1 MILPQAPWGPSVW
14 VNTEIVQ
21 PRYNPYSYLLPD
33 LSRTGPFIVKTFVTA
48 DRYLPTKNNS
58 RDGGYDLKAR
68 LTEEHKFVAE
78 SLLKNPSLQKV
89 LLESECDLFVNGSVV
104 EHDHIKDTL
113 ETCLLDEKGFY
124 ALLPGQSVPVHTGFY
139 VTSPGLPEE
148 TQDKLVEMG
157 IGRLVRIGRI
167 QPRSGLA
174 KYGIRVAN
182 TPGLDD
188 METYV
193 GEILVLLEN
202 RSPDVHLFG
211 DGARIAQFTFELV
224 ADMGD
229 LSKYLVRDEVDLGA
243 TARGPRGFGSSGV

>member
-1 MILPQAPWGPSVW
+1 M
-14 VNTEIVQ
+14 
-21 PRYNPYSYLLPD
+21 
-33 LSRTGPFIVKTFVTA
+33 KTFVTA

-68 LTEEHKFVAE
+68 VTEEHKYVAE
-78 SLLKNPSLQKV
+78 CLLKHLSLQKM
-89 LLESECDLFVNGSVV
+89 LESESDLFVNGSLV
-104 EHDHIKDTL
+104 EHSHIKDTL
-113 ETCLLDEKGFY
+113 ETCILDEKGFY
-124 ALLPGQSVPVHTGFY
+124 VLLPGQSVPVHTGFY
-139 VTSPGLPEE
+139 VTSLGLPEE

-174 KYGIRVAN
+174 KHGISVAN

-202 RSPDVHLFG
+202 RSCDVHLFG
-211 DGARIAQFTFELV
+211 DGTRIAQFTFELV

-229 LSKYLVRDEVDLGA
+229 LSNYLVRDEVDLGA

>member
-21 PRYNPYSYLLPD
+21 PRYNPSYLLPD
-33 LSRTGPFIVKTFVTA
+33 LSRTGLFIVKTFVTA

-68 LTEEHKFVAE
+68 VTKEHKFVTE
-78 SLLKNPSLQKV
+78 SVLKSPLLQE
-89 LLESECDLFVNGSVV
+89 LLESECDLFVNGSLV

-124 ALLPGQSVPVHTGFY
+124 ALLPGQCVPVHTGFY

-174 KYGIRVAN
+174 KYGISVAN

-202 RSPDVHLFG
+202 RSCDVHLFG

>member
-1 MILPQAPWGPSVW
+1 M
-14 VNTEIVQ
+14 
-21 PRYNPYSYLLPD
+21 
-33 LSRTGPFIVKTFVTA
+33 KTFVTA

-68 LTEEHKFVAE
+68 VTEEHKYVAE
-78 SLLKNPSLQKV
+78 RLLKNISLRK
-89 LLESECDLFVNGSVV
+89 LLKSDTDLFVNGSLV
-104 EHDHIKDTL
+104 ENDHIKDTL
-113 ETCLLDEKGFY
+113 ETCILDEKGFY
-124 ALLPGQSVPVHTGFY
+124 VLLPDQSVPIHTGFY

-174 KYGIRVAN
+174 KHGISVAN

-202 RSPDVHLFG
+202 RGYDVHLFG

>member
-1 MILPQAPWGPSVW
+1 M
-14 VNTEIVQ
+14 
-21 PRYNPYSYLLPD
+21 
-33 LSRTGPFIVKTFVTA
+33 KTFVTA

-68 LTEEHKFVAE
+68 VTEEHKFVAE
-78 SLLKNPSLQKV
+78 SLLKNLSLQKV
-89 LLESECDLFVNGSVV
+89 LLESECNLFVNGSLV
-104 EHDHIKDTL
+104 EHDHIKNTL
-113 ETCLLDEKGFY
+113 ETCILDEKGFY
-124 ALLPGQSVPVHTGFY
+124 VLLPGQSVPVHTGFY
-139 VTSPGLPEE
+139 VTSSGLPEE

-174 KYGIRVAN
+174 KHGISVAN
-182 TPGLDD
+182 APGLDD

-202 RSPDVHLFG
+202 RGYDVHLFG

-229 LSKYLVRDEVDLGA
+229 LSNYLVRDEVDLGA

>member
-1 MILPQAPWGPSVW
+1 M
-14 VNTEIVQ
+14 
-21 PRYNPYSYLLPD
+21 
-33 LSRTGPFIVKTFVTA
+33 KTFVTA

-68 LTEEHKFVAE
+68 VTEEHKYVAE
-78 SLLKNPSLQKV
+78 RLLKNISLRK
-89 LLESECDLFVNGSVV
+89 LLKSDTDLFVNGSLV

-113 ETCLLDEKGFY
+113 ETCILDEKGFY
-124 ALLPGQSVPVHTGFY
+124 ALLPDQSVPIHTGFY

-174 KYGIRVAN
+174 KHGISVAN

-202 RSPDVHLFG
+202 RGYDVHLFG

>member
-1 MILPQAPWGPSVW
+1 M
-14 VNTEIVQ
+14 
-21 PRYNPYSYLLPD
+21 
-33 LSRTGPFIVKTFVTA
+33 KTFVTA

-68 LTEEHKFVAE
+68 VTEEHKYVAE
-78 SLLKNPSLQKV
+78 RLLKHLSLPKM
-89 LLESECDLFVNGSVV
+89 LERDSELFINGSLI
-104 EHDHIKDTL
+104 EHIHIEDTL
-113 ETCLLDEKGFY
+113 ETCLLDERGFY
-124 ALLPGQSVPVHTGFY
+124 ALLPGQSVRVHTGFY

-174 KYGIRVAN
+174 KRGINVVN

-202 RSPDVHLFG
+202 RGCDVHLFG

-229 LSKYLVRDEVDLGA
+229 LSQYLVRDEVDLGA

>member
-1 MILPQAPWGPSVW
+1 M
-14 VNTEIVQ
+14 
-21 PRYNPYSYLLPD
+21 
-33 LSRTGPFIVKTFVTA
+33 KTFVTA

-68 LTEEHKFVAE
+68 VTEEHKYVAE
-78 SLLKNPSLQKV
+78 CLLKNISLRK
-89 LLESECDLFVNGSVV
+89 LLKSDTDLFINGSLV
-104 EHDHIKDTL
+104 EHGHIEDAL

-124 ALLPGQSVPVHTGFY
+124 VLLPGQSVPVHTGFY
-139 VTSPGLPEE
+139 VTSSGLPEE

-174 KYGIRVAN
+174 KHGISVAN

-202 RSPDVHLFG
+202 RGYDVHLFG

>member
-1 MILPQAPWGPSVW
+1 M
-14 VNTEIVQ
+14 
-21 PRYNPYSYLLPD
+21 
-33 LSRTGPFIVKTFVTA
+33 KTFVTA

-68 LTEEHKFVAE
+68 VTEEHKFVAE
-78 SLLKNPSLQKV
+78 SLLKNLSLQKV
-89 LLESECDLFVNGSVV
+89 LLESECNLFVNGSLV

-113 ETCLLDEKGFY
+113 ETCILDEKGFY
-124 ALLPGQSVPVHTGFY
+124 VLLPGQSVPVHTGFY
-139 VTSPGLPEE
+139 VTSLGLPEE

-174 KYGIRVAN
+174 KHGISVAN

-202 RSPDVHLFG
+202 RSCDVHLFG

-229 LSKYLVRDEVDLGA
+229 LSNYLVRDEVDLGA

>member
-1 MILPQAPWGPSVW
+1 M
-14 VNTEIVQ
+14 
-21 PRYNPYSYLLPD
+21 
-33 LSRTGPFIVKTFVTA
+33 KTFVTA

-68 LTEEHKFVAE
+68 VTEEHKFTTE
-78 SLLKNPSLQKV
+78 CLLKSLLLHKM
-89 LLESECDLFVNGSVV
+89 LESECDLFVNGTLV
-104 EHDHIKDTL
+104 EDGHINDTL

-124 ALLPGQSVPVHTGFY
+124 ALLPGQSVRVHTGFY

-174 KYGIRVAN
+174 KYGISVPN

-188 METYV
+188 METYG

-202 RSPDVHLFG
+202 RSCDVHLFG
-211 DGARIAQFTFELV
+211 DGARIAQFTFEMV

>member
-1 MILPQAPWGPSVW
+1 M
-14 VNTEIVQ
+14 
-21 PRYNPYSYLLPD
+21 
-33 LSRTGPFIVKTFVTA
+33 KTFVTA

-68 LTEEHKFVAE
+68 VTEEHKFVAE
-78 SLLKNPSLQKV
+78 CLLKHLSLQKM
-89 LLESECDLFVNGSVV
+89 LESESDLFVNGNLV
-104 EHDHIKDTL
+104 EHSHIKDAL

-174 KYGIRVAN
+174 KHGISVAN

-202 RSPDVHLFG
+202 RSCDVHLFG

-229 LSKYLVRDEVDLGA
+229 LSNYLVRDEVDLGA

>member
-1 MILPQAPWGPSVW
+1 M
-14 VNTEIVQ
+14 
-21 PRYNPYSYLLPD
+21 
-33 LSRTGPFIVKTFVTA
+33 KTFVTA

-68 LTEEHKFVAE
+68 VTEEHKYVAE
-78 SLLKNPSLQKV
+78 CLLKNISLRK
-89 LLESECDLFVNGSVV
+89 LLKSDTDLFVNGSLV
-104 EHDHIKDTL
+104 EHDHIEDTL

-174 KYGIRVAN
+174 KYGISVGN

-188 METYV
+188 METYA
-193 GEILVLLEN
+193 GEIIVILEN
-202 RSPDVHLFG
+202 KSCDVHLFG

-229 LSKYLVRDEVDLGA
+229 LSNYLVRDEVDLGA

>member
-1 MILPQAPWGPSVW
+1 M
-14 VNTEIVQ
+14 
-21 PRYNPYSYLLPD
+21 
-33 LSRTGPFIVKTFVTA
+33 KTFVTA

-68 LTEEHKFVAE
+68 VTEEHKYVTE
-78 SLLKNPSLQKV
+78 RLLKHLSLPKM
-89 LLESECDLFVNGSVV
+89 LERDSELFINGSLI
-104 EHDHIKDTL
+104 EHIHIEDTL
-113 ETCLLDEKGFY
+113 ETCLLDERGFY
-124 ALLPGQSVPVHTGFY
+124 ALLPGQSVRVHTGFY

-157 IGRLVRIGRI
+157 IGRLVHIGRI

-174 KYGIRVAN
+174 KYGISVAN

-202 RSPDVHLFG
+202 RSCDVHLFG
-211 DGARIAQFTFELV
+211 DGARIAQFTFEMV

>member
-1 MILPQAPWGPSVW
+1 M
-14 VNTEIVQ
+14 
-21 PRYNPYSYLLPD
+21 
-33 LSRTGPFIVKTFVTA
+33 KTFVTA

-68 LTEEHKFVAE
+68 VTEEHKYVAE
-78 SLLKNPSLQKV
+78 RLLKNISLRK
-89 LLESECDLFVNGSVV
+89 LLKSDTDLFVNGSLV
-104 EHDHIKDTL
+104 ENDHIKDTL
-113 ETCLLDEKGFY
+113 ETCILDEKGFY
-124 ALLPGQSVPVHTGFY
+124 VLLPGQSVPVHTGFY
-139 VTSPGLPEE
+139 VTSSGLPEE

-174 KYGIRVAN
+174 KHGISVAN

-202 RSPDVHLFG
+202 RGYDVHLFG

>member
-1 MILPQAPWGPSVW
+1 M
-14 VNTEIVQ
+14 
-21 PRYNPYSYLLPD
+21 
-33 LSRTGPFIVKTFVTA
+33 KTFVTA

-68 LTEEHKFVAE
+68 VTEEHKYVTE
-78 SLLKNPSLQKV
+78 SLLKNLSLQKV
-89 LLESECDLFVNGSVV
+89 LLESECDLFVNGSLV
-104 EHDHIKDTL
+104 EYDHIKDTL
-113 ETCLLDEKGFY
+113 ETCLLDEEGFY

-174 KYGIRVAN
+174 KHGISVAN

-202 RSPDVHLFG
+202 RGYDVHLFG

>member
-1 MILPQAPWGPSVW
+1 M
-14 VNTEIVQ
+14 
-21 PRYNPYSYLLPD
+21 
-33 LSRTGPFIVKTFVTA
+33 KTFVTA

-68 LTEEHKFVAE
+68 LTEEHKYVAE
-78 SLLKNPSLQKV
+78 CLLKHLSLQKM
-89 LLESECDLFVNGSVV
+89 LEAECDLFVNGSLI
-104 EHDHIKDTL
+104 ENSDIEDTL

-174 KYGIRVAN
+174 KHGISVAN

-193 GEILVLLEN
+193 GEIIVLLEN
-202 RSPDVHLFG
+202 RGYDVHLFG

>member
-1 MILPQAPWGPSVW
+1 M
-14 VNTEIVQ
+14 
-21 PRYNPYSYLLPD
+21 
-33 LSRTGPFIVKTFVTA
+33 KTFVTA

-68 LTEEHKFVAE
+68 VTEEHKYVAE
-78 SLLKNPSLQKV
+78 RLLKNISLRK
-89 LLESECDLFVNGSVV
+89 LLKSDTDLFVNGSLV
-104 EHDHIKDTL
+104 ENDHIKDTL
-113 ETCLLDEKGFY
+113 ETCILDEKGFY
-124 ALLPGQSVPVHTGFY
+124 VLLPDQSVPIHTGFY

-174 KYGIRVAN
+174 KHGISVAN

-193 GEILVLLEN
+193 GEIIVILEN
-202 RSPDVHLFG
+202 KSCDVHLFG

>member
-1 MILPQAPWGPSVW
+1 M
-14 VNTEIVQ
+14 
-21 PRYNPYSYLLPD
+21 
-33 LSRTGPFIVKTFVTA
+33 KTFVTA

-68 LTEEHKFVAE
+68 VTEEHKYVAE
-78 SLLKNPSLQKV
+78 CLLKNISLRK
-89 LLESECDLFVNGSVV
+89 LLKSDTDLFVNGSLV
-104 EHDHIKDTL
+104 ENDHIKDTL
-113 ETCLLDEKGFY
+113 ETCILDEKGFY
-124 ALLPGQSVPVHTGFY
+124 VLLPGQSVPVHTGFY

-174 KYGIRVAN
+174 KHGISVAN

-202 RSPDVHLFG
+202 RGYDVHLFG

-229 LSKYLVRDEVDLGA
+229 LSNYLVRDEVDLGA

>member
-1 MILPQAPWGPSVW
+1 M
-14 VNTEIVQ
+14 
-21 PRYNPYSYLLPD
+21 
-33 LSRTGPFIVKTFVTA
+33 KTFVTA

-68 LTEEHKFVAE
+68 LTEEHKYKAE
-78 SLLKNPSLQKV
+78 CLLKHLSLQKM
-89 LLESECDLFVNGSVV
+89 LEAECDLFVNGSLV
-104 EHDHIKDTL
+104 EHDHIEDTL

-174 KYGIRVAN
+174 KYGISVGN

-188 METYV
+188 METYA
-193 GEILVLLEN
+193 GEIIVILEN
-202 RSPDVHLFG
+202 KSCDVHLFG

>member
-1 MILPQAPWGPSVW
+1 M
-14 VNTEIVQ
+14 
-21 PRYNPYSYLLPD
+21 
-33 LSRTGPFIVKTFVTA
+33 KTFVTA

-68 LTEEHKFVAE
+68 VTEEHKYVTE
-78 SLLKNPSLQKV
+78 RLLKHLSLPKM
-89 LLESECDLFVNGSVV
+89 LERDSELFINGSLI
-104 EHDHIKDTL
+104 EHIHIKDTL
-113 ETCLLDEKGFY
+113 ETCLLDERGFY
-124 ALLPGQSVPVHTGFY
+124 ALLPGQSVRVHTGFY

-157 IGRLVRIGRI
+157 IGRLVHIGRI

-174 KYGIRVAN
+174 KYGISVAN

-202 RSPDVHLFG
+202 RSRDVHLFG
-211 DGARIAQFTFELV
+211 DGARIAQFTFEMV

>member
-1 MILPQAPWGPSVW
+1 M
-14 VNTEIVQ
+14 
-21 PRYNPYSYLLPD
+21 
-33 LSRTGPFIVKTFVTA
+33 KTFVTA

-68 LTEEHKFVAE
+68 VTEEHKYVAE
-78 SLLKNPSLQKV
+78 CFLKHLSLQKM
-89 LLESECDLFVNGSVV
+89 LEAECDLFVNGSLV

-113 ETCLLDEKGFY
+113 ETCLLDERGFY

-174 KYGIRVAN
+174 KYGISVGN

-188 METYV
+188 METYA
-193 GEILVLLEN
+193 GEIIVILEN
-202 RSPDVHLFG
+202 KSCDVHLFG

-243 TARGPRGFGSSGV
+243 TARGSRGFGSSGV

>member
-1 MILPQAPWGPSVW
+1 M
-14 VNTEIVQ
+14 
-21 PRYNPYSYLLPD
+21 
-33 LSRTGPFIVKTFVTA
+33 KTFVTA

-68 LTEEHKFVAE
+68 VTEEHKYVAE
-78 SLLKNPSLQKV
+78 CLLKNISLRK
-89 LLESECDLFVNGSVV
+89 LLKSDTDLFVNGSLV
-104 EHDHIKDTL
+104 EHDHIEDTL

-174 KYGIRVAN
+174 KYGISVGN

-202 RSPDVHLFG
+202 RGYDVHLFG

>member
-14 VNTEIVQ
+14 VNTEIVHT
-21 PRYNPYSYLLPD
+21 RYNPYSYLLPD

-68 LTEEHKFVAE
+68 LTKEHKFVAE

-89 LLESECDLFVNGSVV
+89 LLESECDLFVNGSLV

-174 KYGIRVAN
+174 KYGISVVN

-202 RSPDVHLFG
+202 RSCDVHLFG

>member
-1 MILPQAPWGPSVW
+1 M
-14 VNTEIVQ
+14 
-21 PRYNPYSYLLPD
+21 
-33 LSRTGPFIVKTFVTA
+33 KTFVTA

-68 LTEEHKFVAE
+68 VTEEHKYVAE
-78 SLLKNPSLQKV
+78 RLLKHLSLPKM
-89 LLESECDLFVNGSVV
+89 LERDSELFINGSLI
-104 EHDHIKDTL
+104 EHIHIEDTL

-124 ALLPGQSVPVHTGFY
+124 ALLPGQSVRVHTGFY

-157 IGRLVRIGRI
+157 IGRLVHIGRI

-174 KYGIRVAN
+174 KYGISVAN

-202 RSPDVHLFG
+202 RSRDIHLFG
-211 DGARIAQFTFELV
+211 DGARIAQFTIELV

>member
-1 MILPQAPWGPSVW
+1 M
-14 VNTEIVQ
+14 
-21 PRYNPYSYLLPD
+21 
-33 LSRTGPFIVKTFVTA
+33 KTFVTA

-58 RDGGYDLKAR
+58 QDGGYDLKAR
-68 LTEEHKFVAE
+68 VTEGNKYEAEH
-78 SLLKNPSLQKV
+78 LLKSLSLQKM
-89 LLESECDLFVNGSVV
+89 LKTKTDLFINGSLV

-174 KYGIRVAN
+174 KCGISVAN

-202 RSPDVHLFG
+202 KSCDVHLFG

-229 LSKYLVRDEVDLGA
+229 LSNYLVRDEFDLGA

>member
-1 MILPQAPWGPSVW
+1 M
-14 VNTEIVQ
+14 
-21 PRYNPYSYLLPD
+21 
-33 LSRTGPFIVKTFVTA
+33 
-48 DRYLPTKNNS
+48 
-58 RDGGYDLKAR
+58 
-68 LTEEHKFVAE
+68 
-78 SLLKNPSLQKV
+78 
-89 LLESECDLFVNGSVV
+89 LEAECDLFVNGSLV
-104 EHDHIKDTL
+104 EHDHIEDTL

-148 TQDKLVEMG
+148 TQDKLMEMG

-174 KYGIRVAN
+174 KHGISIVN

-188 METYV
+188 METYA
-193 GEILVLLEN
+193 GEIIVLLEN
-202 RSPDVHLFG
+202 RSCDVHLFG

-229 LSKYLVRDEVDLGA
+229 LSNYLVRDEVDLGA

>member
-1 MILPQAPWGPSVW
+1 M
-14 VNTEIVQ
+14 
-21 PRYNPYSYLLPD
+21 
-33 LSRTGPFIVKTFVTA
+33 KTFVTA

-68 LTEEHKFVAE
+68 VTEEHKYVAE
-78 SLLKNPSLQKV
+78 CLLKNISLRK
-89 LLESECDLFVNGSVV
+89 LLKSDTDLFVNGSLV
-104 EHDHIKDTL
+104 EHDHIEDTL

-174 KYGIRVAN
+174 KYGISVGN

-202 RSPDVHLFG
+202 RGYDVHLFG

-229 LSKYLVRDEVDLGA
+229 LSNYLVRDEVDLGA